1 MLPIFVCEDNKI
13 QRERLVGYINDAIMF
28 EHYDME
34 IEIASGNPD
43 EVLEAVQKKMGLGLY
58 FLDIDLNHLD
68 FNGFELAKEIRKLDP
83 RGFIV
88 FFTTHAEM
96 TYLTFTYKIEA
107 MDYIVKDNLS
117 DVKERVRACLES
129 VQERLED
136 DSNTSNYFTF
146 HVSDKKVIHEKME
159 DILFFETSP
168 KTHRV
173 VMHSKNR
180 QVEFYAK
187 LKQIE
192 NSLGEPFYR
201 CHRSFLVNKDNISEV
216 DMKTGTITM
225 VNGEECIASNKLIK
239 GLQL

>member
-136 DSNTSNYFTF
+136 DSNMSNYFTF

>member
-34 IEIASGNPD
+34 VEIASGNPD

>member
-34 IEIASGNPD
+34 IVKASGNPD
-43 EVLEAVQKKMGLGLY
+43 EILEVVQQQNGLGLY
-58 FLDIDLNHLD
+58 FLDIDLNHLK
-68 FNGFELAKEIRKLDP
+68 FNGFELAKEIRKFDP

-117 DVKERVRACLES
+117 DVKERVHACLAS
-129 VQERLED
+129 VQERMTD
-136 DSNTSNYFTF
+136 DPDTSSYFTY
-146 HVSDKKVIHEKME
+146 HISDKKVIHEKID

-168 KTHRV
+168 KIHRI

-187 LKQIE
+187 MKQIE

-201 CHRSFLVNKDNISEV
+201 CHRSFLVNKNNISEV